1 MNKYLRALGVYPT
14 GALKMGTLKLLHGG
28 RFHGPALCQVSPRT
42 EFTVD
47 RGATLSIGA
56 GFKMRPGAV
65 LRVRRGALDVGIV
78 VGVKAGTQIP
88 ELCRMIQKRVGEVLA
103 EHLGTCDLAGIGIEV
118 NEIRPRGA
126 DAA

>member
-42 EFTVD
+42 ELTVD

-56 GFKMRPGAV
+56 GCEQYGGESDTIRECI
-65 LRVRRGALDVGIV
+65 LRADENLYANKNQQKALKIS
-78 VGVKAGTQIP
+78 
-88 ELCRMIQKRVGEVLA
+88 
-103 EHLGTCDLAGIGIEV
+103 
-118 NEIRPRGA
+118 
-126 DAA
+126 